1 MRLIDVTRE
10 FATEE
15 QCLDYLEKM
24 RWPEGVRCLT
34 CGCDRI
40 SKFQR
45 TGKTGKVQH
54 LYQCLEPTCKAQF
67 SAINGTI
74 FGDTHLPLTKWFMA
88 IAMMA
93 QAKKGVS
100 ALQMQRHLGV
110 AYKTAWHLCHRIRKA
125 MEPQG
130 GGLLNGKVEVDETYV
145 GGKFDKRRKRARY
158 DKTPVIG
165 MVERGGEVRAF
176 VPGQR
181 VTAKVAL
188 SSIHENVAPTAH
200 VNTDESLLYEFV
212 HKTHAH
218 STVRHSIKEYVR
230 GNTHTQTIDGFWGL
244 FKRRLIGTHHQVTVK
259 HLHRYLNEAV
269 FSYNNRGN
277 DDVFSRTVVALLIT
291 ATFRYATLKADP
303 TKPEA

>member
-15 QCLDYLEKM
+15 QCLTYLEKA
-24 RWPEGVRCLT
+24 RWPKGVRCVT

-40 SKFQR
+40 SKFER
-45 TGKTGKVQH
+45 AGKTGKVQH
-54 LYQCLEPTCKAQF
+54 LYQCLEPTCKQQF

-74 FGDTHLPLTKWFMA
+74 FGDTHLPLVKWFMA

-125 MEPQG
+125 MEPNSG
-130 GGLLNGKVEVDETYV
+130 GFLNGHVEVDETYV
-145 GGKFDKRRKRARY
+145 GGKRDVRRKRAKF
-158 DKTPVIG
+158 DKAPVIG

-176 VPGQR
+176 APGQKI
-181 VTAKVAL
+181 TAKLAL
-188 SSIHENVAPTAH
+188 SSIQENIAPTASVH
-200 VNTDESLLYEFV
+200 TDDSGLYRALYKDFDHNV
-212 HKTHAH
+212 
-218 STVRHSIKEYVR
+218 VRHSIKQYVR
-230 GNTHTQTIDGFWGL
+230 GNTHTQTIDGFWSL

-269 FSYNNRGN
+269 YSYNNRDEADLFGK
-277 DDVFSRTVVALLIT
+277 TIAALLIH

-303 TKPEA
+303 SEPQA